1 MGKCI
6 HYYKNVKS
14 LFHHYAED
22 EAKGHWS
29 FHAPESDG
37 YFLSHFRVDF
47 DVFLKKIFLG
57 RYEKLILIM
66 NMFFFCSK
74 IIHHSAKFKT
84 IFFKYFIFR

>member
-14 LFHHYAED
+14 LFHHYAVD

-47 DVFLKKIFLG
+47 DVF
-57 RYEKLILIM
+57 
-66 NMFFFCSK
+66 
-74 IIHHSAKFKT
+74 FKENFSGS
-84 IFFKYFIFR
+84 I